1 MKAGNMTTESET
13 LLIQASDLIEHLY
26 CPRFTYYE
34 LCLHVPEHQHL
45 RTKVQ
50 TGRTVHRI
58 KQIRNRTYLRKKI
71 GCVSR
76 EFGVYLSSPEHHM
89 RGIVDEVLT
98 LEDGSRAVL
107 DYKFAK
113 HPRKIYRTHKLQL
126 VFYSR
131 LVSLHYR
138 CEVKRGFLLYV
149 RSDNKM
155 VEVPI
160 RASDYQR
167 LDGHLAKIEGIVTMG
182 YYPPPTS
189 FRGKCADC
197 CYKNICPQGIL

>member
-1 MKAGNMTTESET
+1 MTADSET

-34 LCLHVPEHQHL
+34 LCLNVPEHQHL
-45 RTKVQ
+45 RPKVQ

-58 KQIRNRTYLRKKI
+58 KQIRNRAYLRKKI
-71 GCVSR
+71 GCISR

-98 LEDGSRAVL
+98 LEDGSKAVL
-107 DYKFAK
+107 DYKFATC
-113 HPRKIYRTHKLQL
+113 PRKIYRTHKLQL

-131 LVSLHYR
+131 LVSLHYQ

-149 RSDNKM
+149 RSNNKM
-155 VEVPI
+155 VEVSI
-160 RASDYQR
+160 RANDYER
-167 LDGHLAKIEGIVTMG
+167 LGGFIAKIVETIACG
-182 YYPPPTS
+182 YFPPPTPY
-189 FRGKCADC
+189 RGRCADC
-197 CYKNICPQGIL
+197 CYKNICPQGYL